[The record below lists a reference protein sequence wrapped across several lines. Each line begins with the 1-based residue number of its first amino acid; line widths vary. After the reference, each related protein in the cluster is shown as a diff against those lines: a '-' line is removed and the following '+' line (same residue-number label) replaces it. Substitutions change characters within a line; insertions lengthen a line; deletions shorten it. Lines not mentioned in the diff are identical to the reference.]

1 MRPDKYT
8 FFIYFHSVFFTHYNF
23 LFYMRKIIPNISV
36 DCVIF
41 GFDFKQLNV
50 LLVERI
56 LEDEETGKTIID
68 DWTVAGNHI
77 FEDEDFDTAAAR
89 ILKQLSGLD
98 NIFLEQF
105 YAFGDVLRTNNPKDV
120 IWFKHRNEG
129 FSDRIITI
137 GYFAL
142 IDNTT
147 VKLSLVERNVKWFP
161 IKELPELAFDHSEI
175 LKKALEKLSEK
186 VRTEPVGFELLPEKF
201 SISQLQKL
209 YEVILGTKF
218 DRRNF
223 RKKILQ
229 MKYIV
234 PLNEKQKKVKH
245 KPAQLFSFSK
255 EIYLQNKTE
264 RFGYLI

>member
-1 MRPDKYT
+1 
-8 FFIYFHSVFFTHYNF
+8 
-23 LFYMRKIIPNISV
+23 MRKIIPNISV

-56 LEDEETGKTIID
+56 LEDEETGETIID

-89 ILKQLSGLD
+89 VLKKLTGLD

-105 YAFGDVLRTNNPKDV
+105 YTFGDVFRTSSPKDV
-120 IWFKHRNEG
+120 TWFKHRNEG

-137 GYFAL
+137 GYFSL
-142 IDNTT
+142 IDNTSAE
-147 VKLSLVERNVKWFP
+147 LSLKERNVKWFP
-161 IKELPELAFDHSEI
+161 ITELPELAFDHAEI
-175 LKKALEKLSEK
+175 LKKALEKLREK
-186 VRTEPVGFELLPEKF
+186 VRTEQVGFELLPEKF
-201 SISQLQKL
+201 TISQLQRL
-209 YEVILGTKF
+209 YEIILGSKF

-223 RKKILQ
+223 RKKIMQL
-229 MKYIV
+229 KYVI

-245 KPAQLFSFSK
+245 KPAQLFSFNK
-255 EIYLQNKTE
+255 EIYLQTKTE
-264 RFGYLI
+264 RLGYFI